1 VSVSRWLRTSA
12 VAEPVDTH
20 PQSDVLRTTLRQCTA
35 GLLLAA
41 AVGLFIS
48 LLQLIMPLYM
58 LQVYNRVLAGRSLDT
73 LLMLTIIALGALM
86 FLAMFDYI
94 RARIFMIIGERI
106 ARRLGAITLQ
116 ATVRESLRLQ
126 SAAGGGGM
134 RDLQELRQF
143 VTSGA
148 ATVPFDLLMTPL
160 FITVLFTMH
169 PAFGV
174 VAIFA
179 VVVLAGFG
187 IIMDLLV
194 RRPAALANEA
204 ALASYADVTTAIRR
218 AEILESMGMLP
229 AIARRWRRGQSRA
242 LRLLGAGN
250 SGAKALGAIAR
261 SVRMALQITMLATGA
276 VLVIKHEA
284 SAGSIMA
291 TTMIM
296 GRLLLPF
303 EQLID
308 GWRQWAHA
316 GSALKRLRALLTEH
330 IHDRSLVP
338 VKAVQSSLRIDHVG
352 FVPMGSDRPVLKGVD
367 FTLEPG
373 QVLGIIGPSGA
384 GKSTLARLIVGLWR
398 PTTGGIYLDGHD
410 VYTWE
415 RESFG
420 CEVGYLPQDPA
431 LLNGTIRE
439 NIARFSEAEA
449 ADVIAAAKRAGV
461 HELIGRLPL
470 GYETVVG
477 DSGFVL
483 SGGQRQRIALARA
496 LFGAPRLLVLDEP
509 NSNMDGEG
517 EQAFLHAV
525 TAAKRE
531 GTTVVII
538 AQRMSILS
546 IADQLLVMRA
556 GCVER
561 IGTRGDVV
569 KSLTVQASPT
579 ASEPATAGPLLAFSA
594 AQS

>member
-1 VSVSRWLRTSA
+1 
-12 VAEPVDTH
+12 VAEAFDTRA
-20 PQSDVLRTTLRQCTA
+20 QTEDVLRMTLRQCGA
-35 GLLLAA
+35 GLLLAMA
-41 AVGLFIS
+41 IGLFIS
-48 LLQLIMPLYM
+48 LLHLIMPLYM
-58 LQVYNRVLAGRSLDT
+58 LQVYERVLVGRSLDT
-73 LLMLTIIALGALM
+73 LLMLTILAFGALM

-94 RARIFMIIGERI
+94 RGRIFMIIGERV

-116 ATVRESLRLQ
+116 ATVRESLRMQ
-126 SAAGGGGM
+126 STAGGGGM

-143 VTSGA
+143 LTGGS
-148 ATVPFDLLMTPL
+148 ATVPFDLLMAPL

-169 PAFGV
+169 PLFGA

-179 VVVLAGFG
+179 VVVLTSFG
-187 IIMDLLV
+187 IIMDLVV
-194 RRPAALANEA
+194 RRPAARANEA

-229 AIARRWRRGQSRA
+229 AIARRWRHGQSRA
-242 LRLLGAGN
+242 LHLLGAGN

-261 SVRMALQITMLATGA
+261 SVRLALQITMLATGA
-276 VLVIKHEA
+276 VLVIKQET

-296 GRLLLPF
+296 SRLLLPF
-303 EQLID
+303 EQMID

-330 IHDRSLVP
+330 VHDRSMVP
-338 VKAVQSSLRIDHVG
+338 VKAAQSSLRIDHVG
-352 FVPMGSDRPVLKGVD
+352 FVPIGSDRPVLKGID
-367 FTLEPG
+367 FALEPG
-373 QVLGIIGPSGA
+373 QILGIIGPSGA
-384 GKSTLARLIVGLWR
+384 GKSTLARLMVGLWK

-420 CEVGYLPQDPA
+420 SEVGYLPQDPA

-439 NIARFSEAEA
+439 NIARFRDAEP

-461 HELIGRLPL
+461 HELIGHLPL

-477 DSGFVL
+477 DNGFVL

-517 EQAFLHAV
+517 EQAFLQAISH
-525 TAAKRE
+525 AKRD
-531 GTTVVII
+531 GATVVII

-561 IGTRGDVV
+561 IGTRGEVV
-569 KSLTVQASPT
+569 KSLTVEASSGT
-579 ASEPATAGPLLAFSA
+579 SKPATAGALLAFTA
-594 AQS
+594 APS

>member
-1 VSVSRWLRTSA
+1 M
-12 VAEPVDTH
+12 AEPVVH
-20 PQSDVLRTTLRQCTA
+20 PQSDVLRFTLRQCVGA
-35 GLLLAA
+35 LLLAA

-48 LLQLIMPLYM
+48 LLQLVMPLYM

-73 LLMLTIIALGALM
+73 LLMLTLIAFGALI

-160 FITVLFTMH
+160 FVTVLFIMH
-169 PAFGV
+169 PAFGG

-204 ALASYADVTTAIRR
+204 AVASYADVTAAIRR

-229 AIARRWRRGQSRA
+229 AIARRWRHGQNRA

-276 VLVIKHEA
+276 VLVINQQA

-316 GSALKRLRALLTEH
+316 GGALKRLRSLLSEH
-330 IHDRSLVP
+330 LHDRSLVP

-352 FVPMGSDRPVLKGVD
+352 FVPIGSDRPILKGVD
-367 FTLEPG
+367 FSLEAG
-373 QVLGIIGPSGA
+373 QILGIIGPSGA
-384 GKSTLARLIVGLWR
+384 GKSTLARLMVGLWR

-420 CEVGYLPQDPA
+420 SQVGYLPQDPA

-439 NIARFSEAEA
+439 NIARFTEADA

-525 TAAKRE
+525 TSAKRE
-531 GTTVVII
+531 GATVVII

-546 IADQLLVMRA
+546 VADQLLVMRA
-556 GCVER
+556 GYVER

-569 KSLTVQASPT
+569 KSLTVQASST

>member
-1 VSVSRWLRTSA
+1 M
-12 VAEPVDTH
+12 AEPVDTH
-20 PQSDVLRTTLRQCTA
+20 PQSDVLRTTLRQCAA

-116 ATVRESLRLQ
+116 ATVRDSLRLQ

>member
-1 VSVSRWLRTSA
+1 MSKTADKNAPS
-12 VAEPVDTH
+12 
-20 PQSDVLRTTLRQCTA
+20 QDVLRATLRQCGA

-48 LLQLIMPLYM
+48 LLHLIMPLYM
-58 LQVYNRVLAGRSLDT
+58 LQVFNRVLAGRSLDT
-73 LLMLTIIALGALM
+73 LLMLTILAFGALM
-86 FLAMFDYI
+86 FLAMFDYL
-94 RARIFMIIGERI
+94 RARIFMIIGERV
-106 ARRLGAITLQ
+106 ARQLGALTLE

-126 SAAGGGGM
+126 STASGGGM

-143 VTSGA
+143 LTGGS
-148 ATVPFDLLMTPL
+148 ATAPFDLLMAPL
-160 FITVLFTMH
+160 FVTVLFLMH
-169 PAFGV
+169 PAFGF

-179 VVVLAGFG
+179 IVVLIGLG
-187 IIMDLLV
+187 IVMDVLI

-204 ALASYADVTTAIRR
+204 ALTSYTDVTTAIRR

-229 AIARRWRRGQSRA
+229 AIARRWRRGQHRA

-250 SGAKALGAIAR
+250 SGAKALAAITR

-276 VLVIKHEA
+276 TLVIKYEA
-284 SAGSIMA
+284 SPGSIMA

-303 EQLID
+303 EQVID

-316 GSALKRLRALLTEH
+316 GGALKRLRALLTDH
-330 IHDRSLVP
+330 VHDRSPVP
-338 VKAVQSSLRIDHVG
+338 VKATQSSLRIDHVG
-352 FVPMGSDRPVLKGVD
+352 FVPIGSDRPVLKGID

-373 QVLGIIGPSGA
+373 QILGIIGPSGA
-384 GKSTLARLIVGLWR
+384 GKSTLARLIVGLWK

-420 CEVGYLPQDPA
+420 REVGYLPQDPA

-439 NIARFSEAEA
+439 NIARFTDAEP

-470 GYETVVG
+470 GYETMVG

-496 LFGAPRLLVLDEP
+496 LFGNPRLLVLDEP

-517 EQAFLHAV
+517 EQSFLRAV
-525 TAAKRE
+525 SFAKSE
-531 GTTVVII
+531 GASVIII

-546 IADQLLVMRA
+546 VADLLLVMRA
-556 GCVER
+556 GCIETV
-561 IGTRGDVV
+561 GSRGDVV
-569 KSLTVQASPT
+569 KSLTVQATSSAGAPT
-579 ASEPATAGPLLAFSA
+579 NAAPLLAFNT

>member
-1 VSVSRWLRTSA
+1 MA
-12 VAEPVDTH
+12 VTAEAH
-20 PQSDVLRTTLRQCTA
+20 PQSDVLRETLRQCVA
-35 GLLLAA
+35 GLLFAA
-41 AVGLFIS
+41 AIGLFIS
-48 LLQLIMPLYM
+48 LLHLVMPLYM

-73 LLMLTIIALGALM
+73 LTMLTIMAFGALV

-94 RARIFMIIGERI
+94 RARVFMIIGERI

-116 ATVRESLRLQ
+116 ASVRESLRLQ
-126 SAAGGGGM
+126 STGSGGGM

-143 VTSGA
+143 VTGGA
-148 ATVPFDLLMTPL
+148 ATVPFDLLMAPL
-160 FITVLFTMH
+160 FIVVLFMMH
-169 PAFGV
+169 PLFGI
-174 VAIFA
+174 VALFA
-179 VVVLAGFG
+179 VVVLTGFG

-261 SVRMALQITMLATGA
+261 AVRMALQITMLATGA

-308 GWRQWAHA
+308 GWRQWTQAS
-316 GSALKRLRALLTEH
+316 SALKRLRTLLTEH
-330 IHDRSLVP
+330 IHDRSSVP
-338 VKAVQSSLRIDHVG
+338 VEAVQSSLRIDHIG
-352 FVPMGSDRPVLKGVD
+352 FVPAGSDRPVLKGID
-367 FTLEPG
+367 FALEPG
-373 QVLGIIGPSGA
+373 QILGIIGPSGA
-384 GKSTLARLIVGLWR
+384 GKSTLARLMVGLWK

-420 CEVGYLPQDPA
+420 AQVGYLPQDPA

-439 NIARFSEAEA
+439 NIARFTEADT

-470 GYETVVG
+470 GYETIVG

-496 LFGAPRLLVLDEP
+496 LFGSPRLLVLDEP

-517 EQAFLHAV
+517 EHAFLHAV
-525 TAAKRE
+525 SAAKRE
-531 GTTVVII
+531 GATVVII

-561 IGTRGDVV
+561 MGRREEIV
-569 KSLTVQASPT
+569 KSLTVQASSST
-579 ASEPATAGPLLAFSA
+579 REPAPAGPLLAFAST
-594 AQS
+594 QS

>member
-1 VSVSRWLRTSA
+1 VAGSA
-12 VAEPVDTH
+12 EIH
-20 PQSDVLRTTLRQCTA
+20 PQSDVLRTTLRQCAA

-48 LLQLIMPLYM
+48 LLHLVMPLYM

-73 LLMLTIIALGALM
+73 LLMLTIFAFGALM

-143 VTSGA
+143 VTGGA
-148 ATVPFDLLMTPL
+148 ATVPFDLLMAPL
-160 FITVLFTMH
+160 FIAVLFMMH
-169 PAFGV
+169 PAFGL
-174 VAIFA
+174 VALFA
-179 VVVLAGFG
+179 VVVLTGFG

-229 AIARRWRRGQSRA
+229 AIARRWRHGQNRA

-261 SVRMALQITMLATGA
+261 AVRMALQITMLATGA
-276 VLVIKHEA
+276 VLVIQQEA
-284 SAGSIMA
+284 SPGSIMA
-291 TTMIM
+291 ATIIM

-316 GSALKRLRALLTEH
+316 GSALKRLRTLLSEH

-338 VKAVQSSLRIDHVG
+338 VRAAQSSLRIDHVG
-352 FVPMGSDRPVLKGVD
+352 FVPIGSDRPVLKGID
-367 FTLEPG
+367 FTLDAG

-410 VYTWE
+410 VYAWE

-420 CEVGYLPQDPA
+420 SQVGYLPQDPA

-439 NIARFSEAEA
+439 NIARFTEAET

-461 HELIGRLPL
+461 HDMIGRLPL

-496 LFGAPRLLVLDEP
+496 LFGGPRLLVLDEP

-525 TAAKRE
+525 ATAKRE
-531 GTTVVII
+531 GATVVII

-556 GCVER
+556 GVVER
-561 IGTRGDVV
+561 MGTRGDIV
-569 KSLTVQASPT
+569 KSLTVQAT
-579 ASEPATAGPLLAFSA
+579 ANAGEPAAAGPLLAFSA

>member
-1 VSVSRWLRTSA
+1 MAKPLDPSS
-12 VAEPVDTH
+12 
-20 PQSDVLRTTLRQCTA
+20 QSDVLRETLRQCGT
-35 GLLLAA
+35 GLLFAA

-48 LLQLIMPLYM
+48 LLHLVMPLYM

-73 LLMLTIIALGALM
+73 LLMLTIMAFGALM

-126 SAAGGGGM
+126 STAAGGGM

-143 VTSGA
+143 ITGGA
-148 ATVPFDLLMTPL
+148 ATVPFDLLMAPL
-160 FITVLFTMH
+160 FIVVLFTMH
-169 PAFGV
+169 PLFGI
-174 VAIFA
+174 VALFA
-179 VVVLAGFG
+179 VVILTGFG

-229 AIARRWRRGQSRA
+229 AIARRWRSGQSRA

-308 GWRQWAHA
+308 GWRQWTHA
-316 GSALKRLRALLTEH
+316 SSALKRLRALLTEH
-330 IHDRSLVP
+330 VHDRSLVP
-338 VKAVQSSLRIDHVG
+338 VEAAQSSLRIDHVG
-352 FVPMGSDRPVLKGVD
+352 FVPVGSDRPVLKGID
-367 FTLEPG
+367 FTLESG
-373 QVLGIIGPSGA
+373 QILGIIGPSGA
-384 GKSTLARLIVGLWR
+384 GKSTLARLIVGLWK

-420 CEVGYLPQDPA
+420 SQVGYLPQDPA

-439 NIARFSEAEA
+439 NIARFTNADT

-470 GYETVVG
+470 GYETLVG

-496 LFGAPRLLVLDEP
+496 LFGSPRLLVLDEP

-525 TAAKRE
+525 SAAKRE
-531 GTTVVII
+531 GASVVII

-561 IGTRGDVV
+561 MGSRADIV
-569 KSLTVQASPT
+569 KSLTVHASVN
-579 ASEPATAGPLLAFSA
+579 AREPVPAAPLLAFAS

>member
-1 VSVSRWLRTSA
+1 MAKPLDPSS
-12 VAEPVDTH
+12 
-20 PQSDVLRTTLRQCTA
+20 QSDVLRETLRQCGT
-35 GLLLAA
+35 GLLFAA

-48 LLQLIMPLYM
+48 LLHLVMPLYM

-73 LLMLTIIALGALM
+73 LLMLTIMAFGALM

-126 SAAGGGGM
+126 STAAGGGM

-143 VTSGA
+143 ITGGA
-148 ATVPFDLLMTPL
+148 ATVPFDLLMAPL
-160 FITVLFTMH
+160 FIVVLFTMH
-169 PAFGV
+169 PLFGI
-174 VAIFA
+174 VALFA
-179 VVVLAGFG
+179 VVILTGFG

-229 AIARRWRRGQSRA
+229 AIARRWRSGQSRA

-308 GWRQWAHA
+308 GWRQWTHA
-316 GSALKRLRALLTEH
+316 SSALKRLRALLTEH
-330 IHDRSLVP
+330 VHDRSLVP
-338 VKAVQSSLRIDHVG
+338 VEAAQSSLRIDHVG
-352 FVPMGSDRPVLKGVD
+352 FVPVGSDRPVLKGID
-367 FTLEPG
+367 FTLESG
-373 QVLGIIGPSGA
+373 QILGIIGPSGA
-384 GKSTLARLIVGLWR
+384 GKSTLARLIVGLWK

-420 CEVGYLPQDPA
+420 SQVGYLPQDPA

-439 NIARFSEAEA
+439 NIARFTDTDT

-470 GYETVVG
+470 GYETLVG

-496 LFGAPRLLVLDEP
+496 LFGSPRLLVLDEP

-525 TAAKRE
+525 SAAKRE
-531 GTTVVII
+531 GASVVII

-561 IGTRGDVV
+561 MGSRADIV
-569 KSLTVQASPT
+569 KSLTVHASVN
-579 ASEPATAGPLLAFSA
+579 AREPVPAAPLLAFAS

>member
-1 VSVSRWLRTSA
+1 M
-12 VAEPVDTH
+12 AEAVDTRT
-20 PQSDVLRTTLRQCTA
+20 QTEDVLRITLRQCGT

-41 AVGLFIS
+41 AIGLFIS
-48 LLQLIMPLYM
+48 LLHLIMPLYM

-73 LLMLTIIALGALM
+73 LLMLTILAFGALM

-94 RARIFMIIGERI
+94 RGRIFMIIGERI

-116 ATVRESLRLQ
+116 ATVRESLRMQ
-126 SAAGGGGM
+126 STAGGSGM

-143 VTSGA
+143 LTGGS
-148 ATVPFDLLMTPL
+148 ATIPFDLLMAPL
-160 FITVLFTMH
+160 FITVLFMMH
-169 PAFGV
+169 PLFGM
-174 VAIFA
+174 VATFA
-179 VVVLAGFG
+179 VVVLTGFG

-194 RRPAALANEA
+194 RRPAARANEA
-204 ALASYADVTTAIRR
+204 AVASYADVMTAIRR

-242 LRLLGAGN
+242 LHLLGAGN

-303 EQLID
+303 EQMID

-316 GSALKRLRALLTEH
+316 GSALKRLRTLLTEH
-330 IHDRSLVP
+330 VHDRSTVP
-338 VKAVQSSLRIDHVG
+338 VKATQSSLRIDHVG
-352 FVPMGSDRPVLKGVD
+352 FVPIGSDRPVLKGID
-367 FTLEPG
+367 FALEPS
-373 QVLGIIGPSGA
+373 QILGIVGPSGA
-384 GKSTLARLIVGLWR
+384 GKSTLARLMVGLWK

-420 CEVGYLPQDPA
+420 SEVGYLPQDPA

-439 NIARFSEAEA
+439 NIARFRDAEP

-461 HELIGRLPL
+461 HELIGHLPL

-517 EQAFLHAV
+517 EQAFLQAISE
-525 TAAKRE
+525 AKRE
-531 GTTVVII
+531 GATVVII

-556 GCVER
+556 GCIER
-561 IGTRGDVV
+561 MGSRGEVV
-569 KSLTVQASPT
+569 KALTVQASSN
-579 ASEPATAGPLLAFSA
+579 AGKPATAGPLLAFTA
-594 AQS
+594 ASS

>member
-1 VSVSRWLRTSA
+1 VAGSA
-12 VAEPVDTH
+12 EIH
-20 PQSDVLRTTLRQCTA
+20 PQSDVLRTTLRQCAA

-48 LLQLIMPLYM
+48 LLHLVMPLYM

-73 LLMLTIIALGALM
+73 LLMLTILAFGALM

-143 VTSGA
+143 VTGGA
-148 ATVPFDLLMTPL
+148 ATVPFDLLMAPL
-160 FITVLFTMH
+160 FIAVLFMMH
-169 PAFGV
+169 PAFGL
-174 VAIFA
+174 VALFA
-179 VVVLAGFG
+179 VVVLTGFG

-229 AIARRWRRGQSRA
+229 AIARRWRHGQNRA

-261 SVRMALQITMLATGA
+261 AVRMALQITMLATGA
-276 VLVIKHEA
+276 VLVIQHEA
-284 SAGSIMA
+284 SPGSIMA
-291 TTMIM
+291 ATIIM

-316 GSALKRLRALLTEH
+316 GSALTRLRTLLSEH

-338 VKAVQSSLRIDHVG
+338 VRAAQSSLRIDHVG
-352 FVPMGSDRPVLKGVD
+352 FVPIGSDRPVLKGID
-367 FTLEPG
+367 FTLDAG

-410 VYTWE
+410 VYAWE

-420 CEVGYLPQDPA
+420 SQVGYLPQDPA

-439 NIARFSEAEA
+439 NIARFTEAET

-461 HELIGRLPL
+461 HDMIGRLPL

-496 LFGAPRLLVLDEP
+496 LFGGPRLLVLDEP

-525 TAAKRE
+525 ATAKRE
-531 GTTVVII
+531 GATVVII

-556 GCVER
+556 GVVER
-561 IGTRGDVV
+561 MGTRGDIV
-569 KSLTVQASPT
+569 KSLTVQATANAGEPT
-579 ASEPATAGPLLAFSA
+579 AAGPLLAFSA

>member
-1 VSVSRWLRTSA
+1 VAGSA
-12 VAEPVDTH
+12 EIH
-20 PQSDVLRTTLRQCTA
+20 PQSDVLRTTLRQCAA

-48 LLQLIMPLYM
+48 LLHLVMPLYM

-73 LLMLTIIALGALM
+73 LLMLTIFAFGALM

-143 VTSGA
+143 VTGGA
-148 ATVPFDLLMTPL
+148 ATVPFDLLMAPL
-160 FITVLFTMH
+160 FIAVLFMMH
-169 PAFGV
+169 PAFGL
-174 VAIFA
+174 VALFA
-179 VVVLAGFG
+179 VVVLTSFG

-229 AIARRWRRGQSRA
+229 AIARRWRHGQNRA

-261 SVRMALQITMLATGA
+261 AVRMALQITMLATGA
-276 VLVIKHEA
+276 VLVIQQEA
-284 SAGSIMA
+284 SPGSIMA
-291 TTMIM
+291 ATIIM

-316 GSALKRLRALLTEH
+316 GSALKRLRTLLSEH

-338 VKAVQSSLRIDHVG
+338 VRAAQSSLRIDHVG
-352 FVPMGSDRPVLKGVD
+352 FVPIGSDRPVLKGID
-367 FTLEPG
+367 FTLDAG

-410 VYTWE
+410 VYAWE

-420 CEVGYLPQDPA
+420 SQVGYLPQDPA

-439 NIARFSEAEA
+439 NIARFTEAET

-461 HELIGRLPL
+461 HDMIGRLPL

-496 LFGAPRLLVLDEP
+496 LFGGPRLLVLDEP

-525 TAAKRE
+525 ATAKRE
-531 GTTVVII
+531 GATVVII

-556 GCVER
+556 GVVER
-561 IGTRGDVV
+561 MGTRGDIV
-569 KSLTVQASPT
+569 KSLTVQAT
-579 ASEPATAGPLLAFSA
+579 ANTGEPAAAGPLLAFSA

>member
-1 VSVSRWLRTSA
+1 MAKPLDPSS
-12 VAEPVDTH
+12 
-20 PQSDVLRTTLRQCTA
+20 QSDVLRETLRQCGT
-35 GLLLAA
+35 GLLFAA

-48 LLQLIMPLYM
+48 LLHLVMPLYM

-73 LLMLTIIALGALM
+73 LLMLTIMAFGALM

-126 SAAGGGGM
+126 STAAGGGM

-143 VTSGA
+143 ITGGA
-148 ATVPFDLLMTPL
+148 ATVPFDLLMAPL
-160 FITVLFTMH
+160 FIVVLFTMH
-169 PAFGV
+169 PLFGI
-174 VAIFA
+174 VALFA
-179 VVVLAGFG
+179 VVILTGFG

-229 AIARRWRRGQSRA
+229 AIARRWRSGQSRA

-308 GWRQWAHA
+308 GWRQWTHA
-316 GSALKRLRALLTEH
+316 SSALKRLRALLTEH
-330 IHDRSLVP
+330 VHDRSLVP
-338 VKAVQSSLRIDHVG
+338 VEAAQSSLRIDHVG
-352 FVPMGSDRPVLKGVD
+352 FVPVGSDRPVLKGID
-367 FTLEPG
+367 FTLESG
-373 QVLGIIGPSGA
+373 QILGIIGPSGA
-384 GKSTLARLIVGLWR
+384 GKSTLARLIVGLWK

-420 CEVGYLPQDPA
+420 SQVGYLPQDPA

-439 NIARFSEAEA
+439 NIARFTDADT

-470 GYETVVG
+470 GYETLVG

-496 LFGAPRLLVLDEP
+496 LFGSPRLLVLDEP

-525 TAAKRE
+525 SAAKRE
-531 GTTVVII
+531 GASVVII

-561 IGTRGDVV
+561 MGSRADIV
-569 KSLTVQASPT
+569 KSLTVHASVN
-579 ASEPATAGPLLAFSA
+579 AREPVPAAPLLAFAS

>member
-1 VSVSRWLRTSA
+1 
-12 VAEPVDTH
+12 VAKAADTCT
-20 PQSDVLRTTLRQCTA
+20 QTEDVLRATLRQCGA

-41 AVGLFIS
+41 AIGLFIS
-48 LLQLIMPLYM
+48 LLHLIMPLYM

-73 LLMLTIIALGALM
+73 LLMLTILAFGALM

-94 RARIFMIIGERI
+94 RGRIFMIIGERV

-116 ATVRESLRLQ
+116 ATVRESLRMQ
-126 SAAGGGGM
+126 STAGGSGM

-143 VTSGA
+143 LTGGS
-148 ATVPFDLLMTPL
+148 ATIPFDLLMAPL
-160 FITVLFTMH
+160 FITVLFMMH
-169 PAFGV
+169 PLFGA

-179 VVVLAGFG
+179 VVVLTGFG

-194 RRPAALANEA
+194 RRPAARANEA
-204 ALASYADVTTAIRR
+204 ALASYADVATAIRR

-229 AIARRWRRGQSRA
+229 AIARRWRHGQSRA
-242 LRLLGAGN
+242 LHLLGAGN
-250 SGAKALGAIAR
+250 SGARALGAIAR

-276 VLVIKHEA
+276 VLVIKQEA

-303 EQLID
+303 EQMID

-330 IHDRSLVP
+330 VHDRSMVP
-338 VKAVQSSLRIDHVG
+338 VKAAQSSLHIDHVG
-352 FVPMGSDRPVLKGVD
+352 FVPIGSDRPVLKGID
-367 FTLEPG
+367 FALEPG
-373 QVLGIIGPSGA
+373 QILGIIGPSGA
-384 GKSTLARLIVGLWR
+384 GKSTLARLMVGLWK

-410 VYTWE
+410 VYAWE

-439 NIARFSEAEA
+439 NIARFRNAEP

-461 HELIGRLPL
+461 HELIGHLPL

-477 DSGFVL
+477 ESGFVL

-517 EQAFLHAV
+517 EQAFLQAIS
-525 TAAKRE
+525 AAKRD

-546 IADQLLVMRA
+546 VADQLLVMRA
-556 GCVER
+556 GCIESM
-561 IGTRGDVV
+561 GTRGEIV
-569 KSLTVQASPT
+569 KSLTVQASSN
-579 ASEPATAGPLLAFSA
+579 AGKPATAGPLLAFTAVPS
-594 AQS
+594 

>member
-1 VSVSRWLRTSA
+1 VAGPVSPHL
-12 VAEPVDTH
+12 
-20 PQSDVLRTTLRQCTA
+20 QSDMLRATLRQCAA
-35 GLLLAA
+35 GFLLAA
-41 AVGLFIS
+41 AIGLFIS
-48 LLQLIMPLYM
+48 LLHLVMPLYM

-73 LLMLTIIALGALM
+73 LLMLTILAFGALM

-94 RARIFMIIGERI
+94 RARIFMIIGERM

-126 SAAGGGGM
+126 SAGGGGGM

-148 ATVPFDLLMTPL
+148 ATVPFDLLMAPL
-160 FITVLFTMH
+160 FITVLFMMH
-169 PAFGV
+169 PAFGM

-179 VVVLAGFG
+179 VVVLTGFS
-187 IIMDLLV
+187 IVMDLLV

-218 AEILESMGMLP
+218 AEILEAMGMLP
-229 AIARRWRRGQSRA
+229 AIARRWRRGQDRA

-276 VLVIKHEA
+276 ILVIRHEA

-291 TTMIM
+291 TTLIM

-308 GWRQWAHA
+308 GGRQWAHA

-352 FVPMGSDRPVLKGVD
+352 FVPIGSDRPVLKGVD
-367 FTLEPG
+367 FALDSG

-420 CEVGYLPQDPA
+420 SQVGYLPQDPA

-439 NIARFSEAEA
+439 NIARFGEADA

-470 GYETVVG
+470 GYETMVG
-477 DSGFVL
+477 DSGFML

-556 GCVER
+556 GCIER
-561 IGTRGDVV
+561 MGARGDIV
-569 KSLTVQASPT
+569 KALTVHASSNH
-579 ASEPATAGPLLAFSA
+579 ASSNQSSANPGEPASAGSLLAFTAVPS
-594 AQS
+594 

>member
-1 VSVSRWLRTSA
+1 M
-12 VAEPVDTH
+12 VAEPRNTD
-20 PQSDVLRTTLRQCTA
+20 PQSDVLRVTLRQCAA
-35 GLLLAA
+35 GLLFAA

-48 LLQLIMPLYM
+48 LLHLVMPLYM

-73 LLMLTIIALGALM
+73 LLMLTIMAFGALI

-94 RARIFMIIGERI
+94 RARVFMIIGERI
-106 ARRLGAITLQ
+106 ARRLGAITLE

-126 SAAGGGGM
+126 STGGGGGM

-143 VTSGA
+143 VTGGA
-148 ATVPFDLLMTPL
+148 ATVPFDLLMAPL
-160 FITVLFTMH
+160 FIVVLFMMH
-169 PAFGV
+169 PLFGV
-174 VAIFA
+174 VALFA
-179 VVVLAGFG
+179 VVVLTGFG
-187 IIMDLLV
+187 VIMDLLV

-229 AIARRWRRGQSRA
+229 AIARRWRRGQSHA

-276 VLVIKHEA
+276 VLVIQHEA

-316 GSALKRLRALLTEH
+316 SSALKRLRALLTEH
-330 IHDRSLVP
+330 VHDRSLVP
-338 VKAVQSSLRIDHVG
+338 VKAVQSSLRVDHVG
-352 FVPMGSDRPVLKGVD
+352 FVPVGSDRPVLKGID
-367 FTLEPG
+367 FALEPG

-410 VYTWE
+410 VYAWE

-420 CEVGYLPQDPA
+420 SQIGYLPQDPA

-439 NIARFSEAEA
+439 NIARFAEADA

-470 GYETVVG
+470 GYETMVG

-496 LFGAPRLLVLDEP
+496 LFGSPRLLVLDEP

-517 EQAFLHAV
+517 EHAFLHAV
-525 TAAKRE
+525 SAAKRE

-546 IADQLLVMRA
+546 VADQLLVMRA

-561 IGTRGDVV
+561 MGSREDIV
-569 KSLTVQASPT
+569 KSLTVQASST
-579 ASEPATAGPLLAFSA
+579 AREPAPAGPLLAFASG
-594 AQS
+594 QS

>member
-1 VSVSRWLRTSA
+1 VAGSA
-12 VAEPVDTH
+12 EIH
-20 PQSDVLRTTLRQCTA
+20 PQSDVLRTTLRQCAA

-48 LLQLIMPLYM
+48 LLHLVMPLYM

-73 LLMLTIIALGALM
+73 LLMLTILAFGALM

-143 VTSGA
+143 VTGGA
-148 ATVPFDLLMTPL
+148 ATVPFDLLMAPL
-160 FITVLFTMH
+160 FIAVLFMMH
-169 PAFGV
+169 PAFGL
-174 VAIFA
+174 VALFA
-179 VVVLAGFG
+179 VVVLTGFG

-229 AIARRWRRGQSRA
+229 AIARRWRHGQNRA

-261 SVRMALQITMLATGA
+261 AVRMALQITMLATGA
-276 VLVIKHEA
+276 VLVIQQEA
-284 SAGSIMA
+284 SPGSIMA
-291 TTMIM
+291 ATIIM

-316 GSALKRLRALLTEH
+316 GSALKRLRTLLSEH

-338 VKAVQSSLRIDHVG
+338 VRASQSSLRIDHVG
-352 FVPMGSDRPVLKGVD
+352 FVPIGSDRPVLKGID
-367 FTLEPG
+367 FTLDAG

-410 VYTWE
+410 VYAWE

-420 CEVGYLPQDPA
+420 SQVGYLPQDPA

-439 NIARFSEAEA
+439 NIARFTEAET

-461 HELIGRLPL
+461 HDMIGRLPL

-496 LFGAPRLLVLDEP
+496 LFGGPRLLVLDEP

-525 TAAKRE
+525 ATAKRE
-531 GTTVVII
+531 GATVVII

-556 GCVER
+556 GVVER
-561 IGTRGDVV
+561 MGTRGDIV
-569 KSLTVQASPT
+569 KSLTVQAT
-579 ASEPATAGPLLAFSA
+579 ANTGEPATAGPLLAFSA